1 MPQDIALDIP
11 FPTKTNPR
19 VDAVADRNERWLI
32 SAGLLSSQQN
42 IERYRSWNI
51 ALLAAGFLPDASERE
66 LTFGLAVQ
74 SFFFFFDDLFDGALG
89 HNPAATYEICH
100 EMAALARQGSG
111 FGKPVVAPTFP
122 LARLWS
128 SLWARAQQGMS
139 AAWRAR
145 TVRHWEE
152 YFLTYVSEAVNRK
165 SGTALGMDSYM
176 KLRRDGIGSQVV
188 LDISERCG
196 HFEAPPE
203 IHQSMCM
210 LEVRDITAEVVT
222 LTNDLHSL
230 EKDQAN
236 GDPNNAVLL
245 LSREHSCSQDE
256 AIARLQ
262 QMVRRRTLRFRQLVD
277 EVDRLCDAFGFS
289 GEERENT
296 HRFLD
301 ANRACMR
308 GNYHWSNISARYSDV
323 GVLHVIRSPRI
334 EDVIAQTVD

>member
-11 FPTKTNPR
+11 FPTRINPLVKT
-19 VDAVADRNERWLI
+19 VAARNERWLI
-32 SAGLLSSQQN
+32 TEGLLSSQQN

-51 ALLAAGFLPDASERE
+51 AKLAAGFLPDVCERE
-66 LTFGLAVQ
+66 LTYGLAVQ

-100 EMAALARQGSG
+100 EMAALARQGAG
-111 FGKPVVAPTFP
+111 TPATAPSFP

-128 SLWARAQQGMS
+128 SLWHRAQKGMS
-139 AAWRAR
+139 AAWRGRA
-145 TVRHWEE
+145 VRHWEE

-165 SGTALGMDSYM
+165 SGTALSMDSYM

-245 LSREHSCSQDE
+245 LAREHSSSQEE
-256 AIARLQ
+256 AVVRLQ
-262 QMVRRRTLRFRQLVD
+262 RMVRRRTRRFQQLVI
-277 EVDRLCDAFGFS
+277 EIDRLCDAFGLTA
-289 GEERENT
+289 EERENT

-301 ANRACMR
+301 VNRACMR
-308 GNYHWSNISARYSDV
+308 GNLDWSNNTARYSDI
-323 GVLHVIRSPRI
+323 GVRHVIRSPRI
-334 EDVIAQTVD
+334 EDVIAQT

>member
-11 FPTKTNPR
+11 FPTRTNPL
-19 VDAVADRNERWLI
+19 VDTVAERNERWLI
-32 SAGLLSSQQN
+32 TEGLLSSQQN
-42 IERYRSWNI
+42 IERYRSWGI
-51 ALLAAGFLPDASERE
+51 AKLAAGFLPDVSERE

-89 HNPAATYEICH
+89 RNPAATYEICH

-111 FGKPVVAPTFP
+111 TSLVSPSFP
-122 LARLWS
+122 LARLWA
-128 SLWARAQQGMS
+128 SLWNRCQQGMS
-139 AAWRAR
+139 AAWRGRA
-145 TVRHWEE
+145 VRHWEE

-188 LDISERCG
+188 LDVSERCG

-210 LEVRDITAEVVT
+210 LEIRDITAEVVT

-245 LSREHSCSQDE
+245 LGKEHSCSQE
-256 AIARLQ
+256 QAVVHLQ
-262 QMVRRRTLRFRQLVD
+262 RMVRRRTRRFQRLAA
-277 EVDRLCDAFGFS
+277 EVDQLCDSFGLS
-289 GEERENT
+289 ADEREST

-308 GNYHWSNISARYSDV
+308 GNLDWSDSSGRYSDI
-323 GVLHVIRSPRI
+323 GVWHVIRSPRI